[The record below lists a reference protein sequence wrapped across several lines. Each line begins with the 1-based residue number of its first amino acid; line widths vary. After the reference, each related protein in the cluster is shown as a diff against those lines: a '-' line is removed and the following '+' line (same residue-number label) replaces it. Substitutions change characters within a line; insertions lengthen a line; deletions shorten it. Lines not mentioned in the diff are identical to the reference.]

1 MSTPTPDADG
11 IYHGIGDLAAKGS
24 LGPFGPY
31 VIGHWGPMGFGWTT
45 KPMRE
50 AALAILAACDDADAL
65 AAGLS
70 ESDRQLR
77 DIAAV
82 DHARNFGIGQ
92 ETP

>member
-1 MSTPTPDADG
+1 
-11 IYHGIGDLAAKGS
+11 
-24 LGPFGPY
+24 
-31 VIGHWGPMGFGWTT
+31 MGFGWTT

-50 AALAILAACDDADAL
+50 AALAILAACDEADAL

-70 ESDRQLR
+70 ESDRKLW
-77 DIAAV
+77 DIVAV